1 MGPGQGFSGDE
12 VPHFDRHEHLRTQEN
27 HDRRQRAR
35 RSDPWVGV
43 EESKGT
49 GTLGNFLWVGGVVL
63 LGVSVPLVLAGR
75 IMGGEKEGRKKRE
88 GQ

>member
-1 MGPGQGFSGDE
+1 MGPGQGFSGEE
-12 VPHFDRHEHLRTQEN
+12 VPHFDRLEHLRTQEN

-35 RSDPWVGV
+35 RVGV
-43 EESKGT
+43 EVEEGMGER

-75 IMGGEKEGRKKRE
+75 VMGGGRKEDRA
-88 GQ
+88 Q